1 MVEDQTTNTDAIVVL
16 MGSIPDRIL
25 QAIDLYEEGV
35 SHELILVNSHMVGHD
50 ILLERGVDAPNAAI
64 ISKDIAIEIG
74 VLDEDIILLD
84 GDAKST
90 KDEAIALRDY
100 LREEK
105 SISSISLVT
114 SKYHSR
120 RAKKTFARV
129 LEDLDRDITIVSSPS
144 KYDSFKAE
152 VWWKDR
158 EDFKKLVMEYLKF
171 INFYLRDQYNL

>member
-1 MVEDQTTNTDAIVVL
+1 M
-16 MGSIPDRIL
+16 
-25 QAIDLYEEGV
+25 
-35 SHELILVNSHMVGHD
+35 EL
-50 ILLERGVDAPNAAI
+50 
-64 ISKDIAIEIG
+64 G
-74 VLDEDIILLD
+74 VLEDDIILLD

-129 LEDLDRDITIVSSPS
+129 LEDLNRDITIVSSPS

-152 VWWKDR
+152 AWWKDR